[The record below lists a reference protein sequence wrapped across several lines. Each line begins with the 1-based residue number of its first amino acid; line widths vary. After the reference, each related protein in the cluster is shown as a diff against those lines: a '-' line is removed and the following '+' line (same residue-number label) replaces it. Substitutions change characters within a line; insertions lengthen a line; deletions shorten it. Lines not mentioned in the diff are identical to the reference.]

1 MSQKFYFE
9 GKTDSCKQE
18 NNTSREENREEK
30 KTNQAAQGKAEKQVK
45 SAFNGGGMNP
55 EARKLAIVTMKE
67 TIGKEVEDTQ
77 QTQRMNMH

>member
-1 MSQKFYFE
+1 
-9 GKTDSCKQE
+9 
-18 NNTSREENREEK
+18 
-30 KTNQAAQGKAEKQVK
+30 
-45 SAFNGGGMNP
+45 MNP